1 MFSFLIQRKIMEE
14 LQVIKAQLIEALTE
28 IGMYEDKQTKAA
40 SARIRKILGNI
51 KKQVTGVRAALVAA
65 DKA

>member
-1 MFSFLIQRKIMEE
+1 MTNLTT
-14 LQVIKAQLIEALTE
+14 IKSQLETALEQINAYEA
-28 IGMYEDKQTKAA
+28 KRTKAE
-40 SARIRKILGNI
+40 SARIRKSLGEV

>member
-1 MFSFLIQRKIMEE
+1 MTE
-14 LQVIKAQLIEALTE
+14 LVEIKTYLETAITQINAYTE
-28 IGMYEDKQTKAA
+28 KPTKAE
-40 SARIRKILGNI
+40 SGRIRKTLGEI

>member
-1 MFSFLIQRKIMEE
+1 MTE
-14 LQVIKAQLIEALTE
+14 LTQIKTDLQSALAQIEA
-28 IGMYEDKQTKAA
+28 YESKPTKAE
-40 SARIRKILGNI
+40 SGRIRKTLGEV

>member
-1 MFSFLIQRKIMEE
+1 MNE
-14 LQVIKAQLIEALTE
+14 LTNIKTELEATLVM
-28 IGMYEDKQTKAA
+28 IGAYEVKPTKAE
-40 SARIRKILGNI
+40 SARIRKSLGEI

>member
-1 MFSFLIQRKIMEE
+1 MTE
-14 LQVIKAQLIEALTE
+14 LTTIKQELETALE
-28 IGMYEDKQTKAA
+28 QINSYETKPTKAE
-40 SARIRKILGNI
+40 SARIRKTLGEI

>member
-1 MFSFLIQRKIMEE
+1 MAELTQIKQELSVALELINN
-14 LQVIKAQLIEALTE
+14 
-28 IGMYEDKQTKAA
+28 YETKPTKAE
-40 SARIRKILGNI
+40 SARIRKALGEI

>member
-1 MFSFLIQRKIMEE
+1 MNE
-14 LQVIKAQLIEALTE
+14 LETITEALE
-28 IGMYEDKQTKAA
+28 NALNDISSYSIKPTKAA
-40 SARIRKILGNI
+40 SARIRKTLGEV